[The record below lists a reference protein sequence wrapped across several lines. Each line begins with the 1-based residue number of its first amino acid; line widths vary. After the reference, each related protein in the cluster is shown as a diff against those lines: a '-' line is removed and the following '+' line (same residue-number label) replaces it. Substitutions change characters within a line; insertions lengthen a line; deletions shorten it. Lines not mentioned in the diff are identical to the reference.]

1 MKGFFDDVRNIE
13 NVREDIR
20 EYTEKEIVPSIIKS
34 KVIDQDELFKVVDYS
49 MNLAKDLHLEYN
61 ITFMAAVLHDI
72 ESLDSEENNFD
83 TLTAIN
89 SDQYLLNFF
98 QEYEMEIIG
107 NAAKEHDGHSREMKN
122 FTSLYSRVLADA
134 VVMSTIPIDMAMRSY
149 WKKYEKK
156 EEVTER
162 EAFKE
167 MYMEM
172 KNYYMNLDEKD
183 FLLKKSYEEI
193 REELINTQGYLS
205 HVDRTYQKFSEM
217 LRYLRSPD
225 PNDDVV
231 SEGVIDNDF
240 LFETFENSFN
250 NIVINEATQNK
261 SKREKAES
269 LIYRV
274 LSILDKT
281 KINVVK
287 YKEFFGKMS
296 DEEFDKYMNKF
307 LADENENFYIEILPN
322 KNEPK
327 MEEIKKALDVLKVPA
342 DEYVYMRHEGH
353 GDDPI
358 RTAYK
363 VPVGYITIRRLQQI
377 LSKKN
382 TYSLDI
388 SQRNMRNGQVTGDD
402 KIARISDIESYS
414 LVAIGAENALKEFL
428 GPRADNAVAK
438 TDMYKDIGMYG
449 YTYLK
454 DQGHD
459 ITENQTLNTMYV
471 HLMGAG
477 IGNDLLKEE
486 DLEKFLDKES

>member
-34 KVIDQDELFKVVDYS
+34 KVIDQNELFKVVDYS
-49 MNLAKDLHLEYN
+49 MKLAKDLHLEYN

-72 ESLDSEENNFD
+72 ESLDNEENNFD

-134 VVMSTIPIDMAMRSY
+134 VVMSTVPIDMAIRSY

-156 EEVTER
+156 EEVTEK

-167 MYMEM
+167 IYMEM

-193 REELINTQGYLS
+193 RKELINTQGYLS
-205 HVDRTYQKFSEM
+205 HVDRTYQLFSEM
-217 LRYLRSPD
+217 IWDLKSPSPD
-225 PNDDVV
+225 PNDNVV
-231 SEGVIDNDF
+231 IEGVIDNDF

-250 NIVINEATQNK
+250 NIAINEATQTK

-296 DEEFDKYMNKF
+296 DDEFDKYMNKF
-307 LADENENFYIEILPN
+307 LADEDENFYIEILPN

-363 VPVGYITIRRLQQI
+363 VPVG
-377 LSKKN
+377 
-382 TYSLDI
+382 
-388 SQRNMRNGQVTGDD
+388 
-402 KIARISDIESYS
+402 
-414 LVAIGAENALKEFL
+414 
-428 GPRADNAVAK
+428 
-438 TDMYKDIGMYG
+438 
-449 YTYLK
+449 
-454 DQGHD
+454 
-459 ITENQTLNTMYV
+459 
-471 HLMGAG
+471 
-477 IGNDLLKEE
+477 
-486 DLEKFLDKES
+486 